1 MAAKRRLSKLHSFFW
16 LLVLVAV
23 AVLTGEHTEH
33 IDARLYNYA
42 GKALGTVPAERTLH
56 LLHAGQTAPR
66 EPDTTVETR
75 RIECPAVTSIELD
88 DSTAARCFAAL
99 PLGPQD
105 FAVLLHKLGESCGTR
120 HLAISAPLTWQG
132 DTAPIAR
139 QMVALGI
146 TRFDSKAIGLRGRTT
161 ADADF
166 TPAVLRAGSIP
177 PEQVEGDTTDLPA
190 ANRAFEND
198 LLYLNE
204 AQQLAWAP
212 DRINDERLTQNPTA
226 ATDRSFPLL
235 ARWNG
240 EILPTLP
247 LRLAMQIKGLKP
259 TDIKVRMGKDIRL
272 GTITLPLDERGCT
285 RLQQSVSNSLKP
297 ESFID
302 SSSTPAR
309 APIVLLSIPPDGKA
323 EGRRPA
329 QLAAT
334 ISQLCATEITEYH
347 TQQGAPGLSLMY
359 RTPATDW
366 LSLSILAAI
375 ALFAVRVLP
384 YFPGV
389 LCKLTMLAALGG
401 LLWLAH
407 REMQLGYWV
416 HLTSAIAT
424 WLTLA
429 LALCVLRPT
438 EMKRKR

>member
-16 LLVLVAV
+16 LVVLAAV
-23 AVLTGEHTEH
+23 AVLTGPHTEQA
-33 IDARLYNYA
+33 DTRLYNYA
-42 GKALGTVPAERTLH
+42 GKALGEIPAERTLH
-56 LLHAGQTAPR
+56 LLHPGQTAPR
-66 EPDTTVETR
+66 EPDTVAETR
-75 RIECPAVTSIELD
+75 RIECPAVTAIELD
-88 DSTAARCFAAL
+88 DSTASRCFAAL

-105 FAVLLHKLGESCGTR
+105 FAVLLHKLGERCGTK

-146 TRFDSKAIGLRGRTT
+146 ARFDSRAIGLRGRTT

-166 TPAVLRAGSIP
+166 TPSVLRAGCIP
-177 PEQVEGDTTDLPA
+177 PEQVEGDTTDLPS
-190 ANRAFEND
+190 ANRSFAND
-198 LLYLNE
+198 LLYLHE

-212 DRINDERLTQNPTA
+212 DRLNDERLTQNPTA
-226 ATDRSFPLL
+226 ATNRSFPLL

-247 LRLAMQIKGLKP
+247 LRLAMQIKGLAP
-259 TDIKVRMGKDIRL
+259 NDIKVRIGKDIRL
-272 GTITLPLDERGCT
+272 GSLTLPLDERGCT
-285 RLQQSVSNSLKP
+285 RLSQAVSNTLNP
-297 ESFID
+297 ESLID
-302 SSSTPAR
+302 TSSGSPR
-309 APIVLLSIPPDGKA
+309 VPIVLLSIPPDGKA

-347 TQQGAPGLSLMY
+347 TQQGAAGLSLMY
-359 RTPATDW
+359 RNPTTDW
-366 LSLSILAAI
+366 LSISLLAVI

-384 YFPGV
+384 YFPGF
-389 LCKLTMLAALGG
+389 LCKLAMLAALGG
-401 LLWLAH
+401 LLWFAY
-407 REMQLGYWV
+407 REMQLGYWF
-416 HLTSAIAT
+416 HLTSALAT

-429 LALCVLRPT
+429 LALCVLKPK

>member
-1 MAAKRRLSKLHSFFW
+1 M
-16 LLVLVAV
+16 LVAV
-23 AVLTGEHTEH
+23 AVFTGTHTEH
-33 IDARLYNYA
+33 IDSYLYNHA
-42 GKALGTVPAERTLH
+42 GRMMGIVPAERTLH

-66 EPDTTVETR
+66 EPDTVVETR
-75 RIECPAVTSIELD
+75 HIECPAVTSIELD
-88 DSTAARCFAAL
+88 DSTATRCFAAL

-105 FAVLLHKLGESCGTR
+105 FAVLLHKLAERCGTR
-120 HLAISAPLTWQG
+120 HLGISAPLAWQG

-146 TRFDSKAIGLRGRTT
+146 ARFDSKAIGLRGRTT

-190 ANRAFEND
+190 ANRCFEND

-212 DRINDERLTQNPTA
+212 DRINDERLTQNA
-226 ATDRSFPLL
+226 ATTSERSFPLL
-235 ARWNG
+235 VRWNG

-259 TDIKVRMGKDIRL
+259 ADIKVRMGKDIRL
-272 GTITLPLDERGCT
+272 GSITLPLDDRGCT
-285 RLQQSVSNSLKP
+285 RLQQSVTNTLRPEMLIDNATKP
-297 ESFID
+297 S
-302 SSSTPAR
+302 R

-323 EGRRPA
+323 EEHRPA

-334 ISQLCATEITEYH
+334 ISQLCATEIIEHH
-347 TQQGAPGLSLMY
+347 TRQGAPGLSLMY
-359 RTPATDW
+359 HNPTADW
-366 LSLSILAAI
+366 LSLSILAAA

-384 YFPGV
+384 YFPGI

-401 LLWLAH
+401 LLWFAH
-407 REMQLGYWV
+407 SDMQHGHWF
-416 HLTSAIAT
+416 HLTSAIAA